1 MLRRIFLAL
10 AVVIAMSAMGQEFT
24 LHATKYHP
32 GQGGAGWVTAS
43 GDRINYDK
51 LKNYQIRWVALSHDM
66 FKQHGFKMGDVIIV
80 ESESTPAINGEWVVK
95 DKMGPRLRKRID
107 FLTPRGDKY
116 NFRNGA
122 VTIRKK
128 GKASN

>member
-1 MLRRIFLAL
+1 
-10 AVVIAMSAMGQEFT
+10 
-24 LHATKYHP
+24 
-32 GQGGAGWVTAS
+32 
-43 GDRINYDK
+43 
-51 LKNYQIRWVALSHDM
+51 M

-116 NFRNGA
+116 NFRNGS

-128 GKASN
+128 KTEKTQQ

>member
-1 MLRRIFLAL
+1 MTIPSEHFIVLKFGQFNCFAYLCIANQLLTTYAKTIFF
-10 AVVIAMSAMGQEFT
+10 SA
-24 LHATKYHP
+24 
-32 GQGGAGWVTAS
+32 WVTAS

-66 FKQHGFKMGDVIIV
+66 FNQHGFRLGDVIIV
-80 ESESTPAINGEWVVK
+80 ESDSNPAINGEWVVK
-95 DKMGPRLRKRID
+95 DKMGKRLRKRID

-128 GKASN
+128 K

>member
-1 MLRRIFLAL
+1 MIAIS
-10 AVVIAMSAMGQEFT
+10 AVGQEFK

-66 FKQHGFKMGDVIIV
+66 FKQHGFKMGDVIVV
-80 ESESTPAINGEWVVK
+80 ESETSPALNGEWVVK

-116 NFRNGA
+116 NFRNGS

-128 GKASN
+128 K

>member
-1 MLRRIFLAL
+1 
-10 AVVIAMSAMGQEFT
+10 MSAVGQEFK

-66 FKQHGFKMGDVIIV
+66 FKSLHVVTSTTSVTDQSLSARK
-80 ESESTPAINGEWVVK
+80 SEMNRILS
-95 DKMGPRLRKRID
+95 DSKRHDEDGTDDICLVLFD
-107 FLTPRGDKY
+107 E
-116 NFRNGA
+116 
-122 VTIRKK
+122 
-128 GKASN
+128 